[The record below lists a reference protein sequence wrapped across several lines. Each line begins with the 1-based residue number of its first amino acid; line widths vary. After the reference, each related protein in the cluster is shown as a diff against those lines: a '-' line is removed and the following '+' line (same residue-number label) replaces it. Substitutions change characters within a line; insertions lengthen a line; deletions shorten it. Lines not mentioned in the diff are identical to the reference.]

1 MLGKHPVLQNLFL
14 SPEDSAIS
22 VNAECFSSSEIAV
35 YNLSSDGGIFFFSF
49 IFVVEIMTKFSELLS
64 YTYRLSCFFNKS

>member
-35 YNLSSDGGIFFFSF
+35 YNLSSDGGIFFSA
-49 IFVVEIMTKFSELLS
+49 LL
-64 YTYRLSCFFNKS
+64 LW

>member
-35 YNLSSDGGIFFFSF
+35 YNLSSDGGIFFQLYFCGRNNDQ
-49 IFVVEIMTKFSELLS
+49 VL
-64 YTYRLSCFFNKS
+64 